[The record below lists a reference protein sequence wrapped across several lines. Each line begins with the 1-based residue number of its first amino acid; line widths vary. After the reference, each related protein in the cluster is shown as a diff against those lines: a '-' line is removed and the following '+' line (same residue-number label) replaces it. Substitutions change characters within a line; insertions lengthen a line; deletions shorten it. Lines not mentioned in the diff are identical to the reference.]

1 MGHTSPST
9 SGQSR
14 RKVPAA
20 PSRTGTRTD
29 LSRDGDIRQPEGP
42 SGDPLSAS
50 PGPSG
55 LRGVGTSLR
64 MDVGEQQFQCHRASW
79 AHSGLRCPQA
89 VLGSRRAGLS
99 EMVTL
104 PAPPTSKQ
112 PWTAGGCSV
121 WYPAH
126 TPRKARVM
134 CAGSRHPSLGL
145 DPQHQTPPSPPTTA
159 APSEQ
164 RQTPGGVPPHLL
176 ALLSLQTPTKKTSSL
191 GQLSPAATALLCK
204 KLKPYAEWKLLS
216 SPEVAHGV
224 RCPAPPR
231 VPVLPAGRRPALKPK
246 PKPDILV
253 LPHLHALWHPPA
265 SESTP
270 RAPRSMNP
278 ATGSRGPGP
287 SAAPAH
293 PPGITSKLLA
303 TGGPV
308 PVTNPAA
315 SGDRP
320 AACWAGVEH
329 LLLAVTCR
337 SPQT

>member
-164 RQTPGGVPPHLL
+164 RQTPGGYLPTCWPCSLSRLPLRRLL
-176 ALLSLQTPTKKTSSL
+176 P
-191 GQLSPAATALLCK
+191 
-204 KLKPYAEWKLLS
+204 
-216 SPEVAHGV
+216 
-224 RCPAPPR
+224 
-231 VPVLPAGRRPALKPK
+231 
-246 PKPDILV
+246 
-253 LPHLHALWHPPA
+253 
-265 SESTP
+265 
-270 RAPRSMNP
+270 
-278 ATGSRGPGP
+278 
-287 SAAPAH
+287 
-293 PPGITSKLLA
+293 
-303 TGGPV
+303 
-308 PVTNPAA
+308 
-315 SGDRP
+315 
-320 AACWAGVEH
+320 WAGSHQLPRHFFVK
-329 LLLAVTCR
+329 
-337 SPQT
+337 S